1 MPAKLLKDFLD
12 NHHVKYISI
21 DHSPS
26 FTAQE
31 VAASAHVS
39 GKQLAK
45 NRYCEMGSSIC
56 DGGCAC
62 NGSY

>member
-31 VAASAHVS
+31 VQHLRMFQENSLQ
-39 GKQLAK
+39 KPLL
-45 NRYCEMGSSIC
+45 
-56 DGGCAC
+56 
-62 NGSY
+62 